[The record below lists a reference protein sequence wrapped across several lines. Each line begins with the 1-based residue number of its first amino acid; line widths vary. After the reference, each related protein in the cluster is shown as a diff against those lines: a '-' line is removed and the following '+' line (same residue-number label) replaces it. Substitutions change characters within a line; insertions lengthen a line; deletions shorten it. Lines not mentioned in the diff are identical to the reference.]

1 MEEQPDSLSIPVQER
16 QSRKL
21 VAMKRVA
28 RQSAVDVVRNQLVE
42 LIERGE
48 IPVGDWLPSEAEMSR
63 AFGVSRPALRE
74 ALGSLRAFGYIESQ
88 TGRGSM
94 VVSDRAASS
103 LTLGQYSSAHL
114 NEVRRHLEVPTAKL
128 AAARRSEAELAVIAE
143 ACEAYAVEPDP
154 AVRVRLD
161 SELHIGIASATGNP
175 LFPRLIKDIRSIL
188 EEQSLALSVA
198 GKRWEHSAE
207 EHFAICRA
215 IRDRDPDRAAEAM
228 VAHLRA
234 VEDAVSALRR
244 PEASAKQHDEGVS
257 VRPRAD

>member
-1 MEEQPDSLSIPVQER
+1 MEEQPDSLSIPVRER

-28 RQSAVDVVRNQLVE
+28 RHSAVDVVRNQLVE

-94 VVSDRAASS
+94 VVSNRASSS
-103 LTLGQYSSAHL
+103 LTLSQYSSTDL

-128 AAARRSEAELAVIAE
+128 AATRRSEEELAVIVE
-143 ACEAYAVEPDP
+143 ACEAYAVEADP
-154 AVRVRLD
+154 EIRVRLD

-188 EEQSLALSVA
+188 EEQSLALSVSA
-198 GKRWEHSAE
+198 ERWRHSTE

-215 IRDRDPDRAAEAM
+215 IRDRDPDRASEAM

-234 VEDAVSALRR
+234 VEDAVSMLQR
-244 PEASAKQHDEGVS
+244 PETPLSS
-257 VRPRAD
+257 N